1 MFLYKIKFCICPVQ
15 IIVILQVR
23 GDLSTLCWVEN
34 NRSLE
39 YRREDLVHVV
49 YSSLNFKDVML
60 ATGKLTFNN
69 ILQGRLFQYVPLG
82 MEYVGIDA
90 NGQRVMGVRDTE

>member
-1 MFLYKIKFCICPVQ
+1 MSCLNYN
-15 IIVILQVR
+15 IINTVILQVR
-23 GDLSTLCWVEN
+23 GDLNTFCWVEN

-39 YRREDLVHVV
+39 YRHEDLVHVI

-60 ATGKLTFNN
+60 ATGKLTLNN
-69 ILQGRLFQYVPLG
+69 ALLLGRLFQYVPFG